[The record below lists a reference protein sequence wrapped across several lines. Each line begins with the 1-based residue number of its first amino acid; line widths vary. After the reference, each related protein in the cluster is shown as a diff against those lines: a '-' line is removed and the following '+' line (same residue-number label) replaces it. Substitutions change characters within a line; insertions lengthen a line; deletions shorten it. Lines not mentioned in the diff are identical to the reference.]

1 MSNLSEGFCSR
12 CNREKI
18 SNIVGFFT
26 KRPTGKCVTC
36 GYTLVERR
44 DARRDDI
51 TSSPVFENL
60 TNFYDIPFV
69 RHTASTAD
77 DNYHGHGGSIGGG
90 GASSSWDSSD
100 SSSSSSDSGGSSGG
114 GD

>member
-1 MSNLSEGFCSR
+1 MSNLSEGFCLR

-44 DARRDDI
+44 DTRRDES
-51 TSSPVFENL
+51 TSRSMLENT

-77 DNYHGHGGSIGGG
+77 DNYHGHGGSFGGG
-90 GASSSWDSSD
+90 GASSSWDSS
-100 SSSSSSDSGGSSGG
+100 SSSSDSGGSGGG